1 MTNAY
6 MRLSS
11 TVSHHG
17 LNPCA
22 PSECPLICLLSSPA
36 MAAMAPS
43 LFHSQLRKLR
53 TASCRWCTPRR
64 AHKVVLKIDWK
75 KVQIRNVGK
84 TPKAALRQRK
94 RGGSGLHSTNSSF
107 PLRRSLDGSE
117 EGVERQQGQ
126 VSHVFILC
134 KVISARKENSSLALL
149 QRGRSFTRARIYL
162 LWGRKGRATMK
173 TSLGARTKGGRR
185 RDSETENRQSRKGG
199 EVCSVPPCL

>member
-22 PSECPLICLLSSPA
+22 PSEWPLICLLSSPA

-94 RGGSGLHSTNSSF
+94 RGGSGLHSTNSPF
-107 PLRRSLDGSE
+107 PLRRSLEGSE
-117 EGVERQQGQ
+117 EGVERQQGE
-126 VSHVFILC
+126 VSHVFMLC

-149 QRGRSFTRARIYL
+149 QRGAEFYTGTNLLTVGEERPRDYEGFFRRSDERRTEEGLGNREKAIKE
-162 LWGRKGRATMK
+162 GR
-173 TSLGARTKGGRR
+173 GG
-185 RDSETENRQSRKGG
+185 
-199 EVCSVPPCL
+199 V

>member
-94 RGGSGLHSTNSSF
+94 RGGSGGLHSALIRPF
-107 PLRRSLDGSE
+107 
-117 EGVERQQGQ
+117 
-126 VSHVFILC
+126 LC
-134 KVISARKENSSLALL
+134 DEVLKDL
-149 QRGRSFTRARIYL
+149 
-162 LWGRKGRATMK
+162 RKGLSGSRDRYPMF
-173 TSLGARTKGGRR
+173 LFYAR
-185 RDSETENRQSRKGG
+185 
-199 EVCSVPPCL
+199 